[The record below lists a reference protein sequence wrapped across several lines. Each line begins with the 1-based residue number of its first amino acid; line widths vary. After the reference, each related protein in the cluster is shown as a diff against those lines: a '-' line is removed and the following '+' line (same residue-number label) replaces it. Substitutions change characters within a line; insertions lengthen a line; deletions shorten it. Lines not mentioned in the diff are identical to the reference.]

1 MQLSIEA
8 IAKDFPAFRVA
19 VVRAAGLDF
28 SAQRGDALA
37 DEIAAA
43 EAAAL
48 SRHSGRELS
57 AIDPLQDWR
66 RAYKAFGVKKTSY
79 RCSAERLLKAVL
91 AGRGLP
97 RVNALVD
104 CYNLISLTY
113 LLPVGADD
121 LAKTQGPLAF
131 RYAREGDDFYALGA
145 AEARDDPPKPGE
157 VVYADGEKLLCRR
170 WNWYQD
176 ARSATSLTT
185 RRAAITVQH
194 LGEAA
199 RLEAAVAELCDW
211 LGRFCSASCAWR
223 IADAARPSVE
233 VALP

>member
-19 VVRAAGLDF
+19 VICAEKLDF
-28 SAQRGDALA
+28 SAERGDALA
-37 DEIAAA
+37 AGIAAA
-43 EAAAL
+43 EAAAR
-48 SRHSGRELS
+48 SRYEGQELA
-57 AIDPLQDWR
+57 AIAPLQDWR

-104 CYNLISLTY
+104 CYNLISLKF

-121 LAKTQGPLAF
+121 LAKTQGRLAF
-131 RYAREGDDFYALGA
+131 RYAREGDDFYALGSAA
-145 AEARDDPPKPGE
+145 AENDPPKPGE

-176 ARSATSLTT
+176 ARSPVSMATRSAVL
-185 RRAAITVQH
+185 TVQG
-194 LGEAA
+194 LENADVDTAGSALCEA
-199 RLEAAVAELCDW
+199 LERHCGTRTAWAIASAE
-211 LGRFCSASCAWR
+211 
-223 IADAARPSVE
+223 RPLVD
-233 VALP
+233 LPDK